1 MHDNINKQS
10 IILFICHESSR
21 TGAPISLLTLME
33 WLIREK
39 KLPCR
44 VIINKGGELS
54 GSFSQLAPT
63 LIINASM
70 PEFFLSRFF
79 LKLLRRLAL
88 KKRIREFMPVA
99 PGLIYSNTTANGRLS
114 AILKKMFDAPVIT
127 NVRELKSIIS
137 SLGQTNL
144 HSLIETTDRYIAVSR
159 AAMDN
164 LVASYDVPPR
174 RISVIYGA
182 IKPPGEITVP
192 KEKILDH
199 LKLPRGQMIVGA
211 AGMVDLIK
219 GYDLF
224 IDTADYVCNTRK
236 AGNILFLWLGR
247 FGRGKEKLVR
257 ERVRSLG
264 LESSVYFLG
273 ESSDPF
279 SIFNVF
285 DIYYLASREDTFP
298 RAMLECGY
306 LGIPTLCFVGSG
318 GCTEFVTEDCGL
330 LISNFDT
337 RAAGTALIELSHDF
351 NKLKKLGL
359 NAGKKA
365 ASNFT
370 IDIQGENYYQVI
382 NEVMNR
388 EGQE

>member
-39 KLPCR
+39 NLSCR

-54 GSFSQLAPT
+54 GSFSRMAPT
-63 LIINASM
+63 LIINATM
-70 PEFFLSRFF
+70 PEFFLTRFF
-79 LKLLRRLAL
+79 LKMLRRLTL
-88 KKRIREFMPVA
+88 KKRIRKFIPVA
-99 PGLIYSNTTANGRLS
+99 PGLIYSNTTANGHLS
-114 AILKKMFDAPVIT
+114 AILKKMFHAPVIT
-127 NVRELKSIIS
+127 NVRELNSIIS
-137 SLGQTNL
+137 TLGQDNL
-144 HSLIETTDRYIAVSR
+144 HSLIETTDHYIAVSR
-159 AAMDN
+159 AAMEN
-164 LVASYDVPPR
+164 LVTSYDVPSR

-182 IKPPGEITVP
+182 IKPPEEAAVP
-192 KEKILDH
+192 KEKMLNQ
-199 LKLPRGQMIVGA
+199 LKLPRGHMIVGA
-211 AGMVDLIK
+211 AGMVDRIK

-224 IDTADYVCNTRK
+224 IDTADYVHNTRK
-236 AGNILFLWLGR
+236 AGNILFLWIGR

-257 ERVRSLG
+257 ERIRSLG

-273 ESSDPF
+273 ESSDPY

-285 DIYYLASREDTFP
+285 DIYYLSSREDTFP

-306 LGIPTLCFVGSG
+306 LGIPTICFAGSG
-318 GCTEFVTEDCGL
+318 GCTEFVTEDCGI

-337 RAAGTALIELSHDF
+337 RAAGTAMIELSFDS
-351 NKLKKLGL
+351 NKIKRLGL

-365 ASNFT
+365 TGNFM
-370 IDIQGENYYQVI
+370 IDIQGENYYRVI

-388 EGQE
+388 EG